1 MPLLIV
7 LCFMY
12 FVELRVSGD
21 ETGILQNLNGN
32 VLGVFRE

>member
-1 MPLLIV
+1 MPLLTV

-12 FVELRVSGD
+12 FVELRVSED
-21 ETGILQNLNGN
+21 ETRILQNLNGN